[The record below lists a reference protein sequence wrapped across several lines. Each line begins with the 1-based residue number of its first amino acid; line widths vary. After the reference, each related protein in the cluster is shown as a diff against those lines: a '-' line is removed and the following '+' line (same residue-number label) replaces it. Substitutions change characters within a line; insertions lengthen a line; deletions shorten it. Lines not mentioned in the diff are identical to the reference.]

1 MTRLRLISIV
11 LLILLSFA
19 VMLWLQSDA
28 NSQLWVVITFGSVVP
43 VLLLIGALRQSRNWG
58 NLIALAM
65 IFYATAGVMDVV
77 ASSGAF
83 LLALGVATIS
93 IVLFFT
99 AIYAERG

>member
-1 MTRLRLISIV
+1 
-11 LLILLSFA
+11 
-19 VMLWLQSDA
+19 
-28 NSQLWVVITFGSVVP
+28 
-43 VLLLIGALRQSRNWG
+43 
-58 NLIALAM
+58 M